1 VSIAPAWVCPGQ
13 PVSQATTL
21 LGRRQQHHP
30 PFEVGRPPSKAAVI
44 FLAVNQL
51 ETRIAAGVGLRAKG
65 LAQVAEFDAASSH
78 HRFTLRWPT
87 SPRLAEKEAE

>member
-1 VSIAPAWVCPGQ
+1 
-13 PVSQATTL
+13 
-21 LGRRQQHHP
+21 
-30 PFEVGRPPSKAAVI
+30 VI